1 MDLKTVAV
9 VLAFSLTCLRHVTAN
24 SSGAPVGVCAS
35 MMPGHGVAAQAANTN
50 PYMIMVD
57 GDDYYMAG
65 QMKKSK

>member
-9 VLAFSLTCLRHVTAN
+9 ILAFSLTCLRQVTGN
-24 SSGAPVGVCAS
+24 SSGAPVGQCAS

-50 PYMIMVD
+50 PYMITVEED
-57 GDDYYMAG
+57 AYYMAG